1 MRMPQKQCSDMTS
14 ELIKKKIDM
23 VMQDTICLYKNQEKK
38 KSDWMMQGERRD
50 MIGCDLFSS
59 FIIKIMY

>member
-38 KSDWMMQGERRD
+38 KSDWMMQEERRD
-50 MIGCDLFSS
+50 VIGCDLFSS
-59 FIIKIMY
+59 LIIKIMY